1 MRTVSTDL
9 ERACRLLGP
18 LEARIMR
25 IAWSNRVSAPFS
37 VRDMQSKMP
46 ELAYTTV
53 MTTVNRL
60 AAKRLLNVG
69 PGGTRRAFAY
79 RVHMSPADYIAA
91 ASQQGVEQFV
101 ERFGDAALAAFAAR
115 LDKLTPARRERL
127 RRLGGR

>member
-1 MRTVSTDL
+1 MRTVRTDL

-25 IAWSNRVSAPFS
+25 IAWSNRASTPFT
-37 VRDMQSKMP
+37 VRDMQRRMP

-53 MTTVNRL
+53 MTTVSRL
-60 AAKRLLNVG
+60 AAKRLLSVG

-79 RVHMSPADYIAA
+79 WVHMSPAEYIAA
-91 ASQQGVEQFV
+91 ASEQGVDQFV